1 MEERY
6 PEKTAAPVPGPQRDI
21 WFAAGCF
28 WGAQKFFKLI
38 EGVTSTEVG
47 FCNGWVPNPSYE
59 QVYTDR
65 TGHAECV
72 HIRYDPEQVSLARL
86 TRLFFKIIDPL
97 SLNKQGGD
105 EGTRYRTGV
114 YYDREGDRDI
124 LCREFRRV
132 KKRLGVEEMPVE
144 LLPLACFYPADE
156 YHQDYL
162 DKHPGGYCHLSPA
175 VFRLARSRR

>member
-1 MEERY
+1 M
-6 PEKTAAPVPGPQRDI
+6 AALVYGPQREI

-28 WGAQKFFKLI
+28 WGAQKYFKLI
-38 EGVTSTEVG
+38 EGVEFTEVG
-47 FCNGWVPNPSYE
+47 FCNGWTENPTYE

-72 HIRYDPEQVSLARL
+72 HVRYNPEIVTLEELVRL
-86 TRLFFKIIDPL
+86 YFCIIDPL

-114 YYDREGDRDI
+114 YYEEEADRPI
-124 LCREFRRV
+124 LEQEFLRVRRA
-132 KKRLGVEEMPVE
+132 LGVEEMPVE
-144 LLPLACFYPADE
+144 LLPLASFYPADE

-162 DKHPGGYCHLSPA
+162 DKHPNGYCHLNPA
-175 VFRLARSRR
+175 LFDLARSRR